1 MRVQDLQKKQIQLMR
16 LVLRGAV
23 CCFDDQGADTIRFLI
38 DQKKEYLID
47 RLNMLG
53 TALMWLDSQ
62 LEALTDQIKDKP

>member
-1 MRVQDLQKKQIQLMR
+1 MQDVQKKQLQLMR

-47 RLNMLG
+47 GLNMID

-62 LEALTDQIKDKP
+62 FEVLINQIQEKP